1 MKSTGFSL
9 TCDQNQ
15 QNNTV
20 KVLGLSIHHRFLFF
34 KNTSISDGL
43 KEDVFP
49 VYQSN
54 SLYQCASYKQVLTEP
69 NMWSEPENIFKII
82 I

>member
-43 KEDVFP
+43 KEDVFS

-54 SLYQCASYKQVLTEP
+54 SLYQCASSKQVLTEP